1 MRALS
6 KVKQEEVLFF
16 DIETAPLVKELEVG
30 SALYDSWKYKVDK
43 TGESTEKKVV
53 ESYSIEAG
61 LYPEFAKVVSIVVG
75 KIKDNQIMLVTLDDE
90 EELVLLKRFN
100 DLIGRNLKDTL
111 AGFVNISF
119 DSPFVYK
126 RMLINGMEPNDKLD
140 SSGLKPWEVEEID
153 LAILWKGNS
162 FSRASLINVA
172 TAFGLPSP
180 KDDIS
185 GADVGRV
192 YWNEEGGLA
201 RISAYCR
208 KDVITTI
215 NIFKKMRGEEAF
227 EVLEEV
233 STKSI
238 EDEKSPILITLF
250 NGGAYGK
257 EEKEELLS
265 VLKTFTKE
273 EREMS
278 YVVLDG
284 MTSAAQGKKTK
295 MTKTHVKALKEA
307 LKTIDND

>member
-1 MRALS
+1 MRALA

-43 TGESTEKKVV
+43 TGEKTEKEIV
-53 ESYSIEAG
+53 ESYSVEAG
-61 LYPEFAKVVSIVVG
+61 LYPEFAKVVCIVVG
-75 KIKDNQIMLVTLDDE
+75 KIKNDQIMLVTLDDPDE
-90 EELVLLKRFN
+90 AVILKRFN
-100 DLIGRNLKDTL
+100 DLMSRNLKDTL

-119 DSPFVYK
+119 DTPFVFK
-126 RMLINGMEPNDKLD
+126 RMIIKGITPHDKLD

-153 LAILWKGNS
+153 LALLWKGNS

-208 KDVITTI
+208 KDVITTV
-215 NIFKKMRGEEAF
+215 NVFKKMRGEEAF
-227 EVLEEV
+227 EVREEV

-238 EDEKSPILITLF
+238 EDEKSPILIELF

-257 EEKEELLS
+257 AEKAELVN
-265 VLKTFTKE
+265 VLTTFTPE
-273 EREMS
+273 ERDMA

-284 MTSAAQGKKTK
+284 MTSAAKGKKTK
-295 MTKTHVKALKEA
+295 ITKAHVKALKEFF
-307 LKTIDND
+307 NV

>member
-43 TGESTEKKVV
+43 TGENTEQKIV

-75 KIKDNQIMLVTLDDE
+75 KIKDNQILLVTLDDE
-90 EELVLLKRFN
+90 DELVLLKRFN

-119 DSPFVYK
+119 DSPFVFK
-126 RMLINGMEPNDKLD
+126 RMIINGMEPNHKLD

-153 LAILWKGNS
+153 LAVLWKGNS

-227 EVLEEV
+227 EVREEV
-233 STKSI
+233 SSKKL
-238 EDEKSPILITLF
+238 EDEKSPILIHLF
-250 NGGAYGK
+250 NGGEYGK
-257 EEKEELLS
+257 AEKEELVK
-265 VLKTFTKE
+265 VLGTFSPD
-273 EREMS
+273 EREMA
-278 YVVLDG
+278 YTVLEG
-284 MTSAAQGKKTK
+284 MTSTAKGKKTK
-295 MTKTHVKALKEA
+295 ITKAHIKALKENFKA
-307 LKTIDND
+307 